1 MSRKRQPGWRAVLA
15 HTPNRGRPMVAPP
28 VTLGAHNQHPGAS
41 CRKFLRPPAAGLAE
55 SVGRTQRKFGISCR
69 KVFAIACGG
78 ACRVSWAHTAK
89 VRHQL
94 PKSFCGSQEGAFFKK
109 PLLCV
114 PCHCRMIVPEAPES
128 ASGAFSS
135 DAITARRSLPLSA
148 KAIAAST
155 FGSILPG
162 AKCPSAI

>member
-1 MSRKRQPGWRAVLA
+1 MSRKRQPGWRAALA

-69 KVFAIACGG
+69 KFLRPPAAGLAESVGRTQRKFGISCRKVFAGVKRG
-78 ACRVSWAHTAK
+78 LFS
-89 VRHQL
+89 
-94 PKSFCGSQEGAFFKK
+94 KS